1 MYKEL
6 EHDVTSRFAGG
17 LRGKNARARG
27 CGGRGAPA
35 RESQDT
41 PQEAIEAMARL
52 KKRASKGSDKTTMYD
67 KKINGRDKAKAMAK
81 SKGKRVVESDS
92 GSGERR
98 LRLTPEMKLFNEMI
112 DNFNPPKRAEDC
124 KPSLAAFLVYHK
136 NNMVEGPR
144 EGQNFCPALYDE
156 AFQYYH
162 RHFGRSNFF
171 KIYKQTAD
179 YKPRREICTGCGPC
193 IFGRDVVTTEQAAL
207 MGYFFQAS

>member
-1 MYKEL
+1 
-6 EHDVTSRFAGG
+6 
-17 LRGKNARARG
+17 
-27 CGGRGAPA
+27 
-35 RESQDT
+35 
-41 PQEAIEAMARL
+41 MARL
-52 KKRASKGSDKTTMYD
+52 KKRASKGSEKTTMYD

-81 SKGKRVVESDS
+81 SKSKRVEESDS
-92 GSGERR
+92 GAEDQREGGQGGRR
-98 LRLTPEMKLFNEMI
+98 LRLTPEMKMAKEMI

>member
-1 MYKEL
+1 
-6 EHDVTSRFAGG
+6 
-17 LRGKNARARG
+17 
-27 CGGRGAPA
+27 
-35 RESQDT
+35 
-41 PQEAIEAMARL
+41 MARL

-67 KKINGRDKAKAMAK
+67 KKINWRDKAKAMAK

-92 GSGERR
+92 GADQREGGQGGRR

-171 KIYKQTAD
+171 KLYKQTTNRGERFARAAARVFSAEML
-179 YKPRREICTGCGPC
+179 RRRSKQPSWATSSRRPELVLSVPQCVEV
-193 IFGRDVVTTEQAAL
+193 IFERVTKATKQ
-207 MGYFFQAS
+207 G

>member
-1 MYKEL
+1 
-6 EHDVTSRFAGG
+6 
-17 LRGKNARARG
+17 
-27 CGGRGAPA
+27 
-35 RESQDT
+35 
-41 PQEAIEAMARL
+41 MARL

-67 KKINGRDKAKAMAK
+67 KKINWRDKAKAMAK

-92 GSGERR
+92 GADQREGGQGGRR